1 VFNFFYRTQHNYL
14 SIKVTDNQAFKS
26 LKKLYHSAQQ
36 KNEKLFV
43 FFNFKLPTFTA
54 ANKQCPQIADF

>member
-1 VFNFFYRTQHNYL
+1 M
-14 SIKVTDNQAFKS
+14 TDNQAIKS

-54 ANKQCPQIADF
+54 ANKQCPQIADFWRYTHYSEEDTHFAEE